1 MGTAT
6 SFLKKAHGL
15 RVFGLILVV
24 VIAFS
29 GSPALVQR
37 ASADGELGVSIREVE
52 VDRSALVRF
61 LAKVVDESGRPQR
74 LSEGSFSVRV
84 GEQQVPITG
93 VVTVTDAAVGVS
105 ALLLIDTSGSMVGTP
120 LADARNAAAQYVQSL
135 LPNDE
140 VGVLSFSNTTNVI
153 SDFSADFAGV
163 DALLPNLVAFGDTAL
178 YDAVGDA
185 AQRMADRPAARRVV
199 IMLSDGADFGIS
211 TVSRD
216 NAVAAAASS
225 GAPFY
230 VIGLGPT
237 IDTAFLQD
245 VANASGGAYFAAPS
259 SDQLASVFTEIAELL
274 RSEYVVTVDFA
285 GTGLGGDTTAIVRAE
300 SGGLNGEVSITLG
313 LPAIPVAPQPRPTE
327 VTSIPQ
333 PVQVPSA
340 EPEEGG
346 GSSVGLILALLVL
359 VGAVVAWLFWR
370 RHKRRRK
377 DDGYVFGSTP
387 IFSPRDAAIEPVIRN
402 APPAVLRL
410 ESGDEF
416 RFEGVATLGVSPENT
431 FQIPLSRSDFGN
443 AELRVWFANDRYV
456 IRDGAPRTRM
466 RVNGR
471 PSAWS
476 FLSDGDEIEI
486 KGLKLRFSMTAD
498 VVVPSEG

>member
-1 MGTAT
+1 
-6 SFLKKAHGL
+6 
-15 RVFGLILVV
+15 
-24 VIAFS
+24 
-29 GSPALVQR
+29 
-37 ASADGELGVSIREVE
+37 
-52 VDRSALVRF
+52 
-61 LAKVVDESGRPQR
+61 
-74 LSEGSFSVRV
+74 
-84 GEQQVPITG
+84 
-93 VVTVTDAAVGVS
+93 
-105 ALLLIDTSGSMVGTP
+105 
-120 LADARNAAAQYVQSL
+120 
-135 LPNDE
+135 
-140 VGVLSFSNTTNVI
+140 
-153 SDFSADFAGV
+153 
-163 DALLPNLVAFGDTAL
+163 
-178 YDAVGDA
+178 
-185 AQRMADRPAARRVV
+185 
-199 IMLSDGADFGIS
+199 
-211 TVSRD
+211 
-216 NAVAAAASS
+216 
-225 GAPFY
+225 
-230 VIGLGPT
+230 
-237 IDTAFLQD
+237 
-245 VANASGGAYFAAPS
+245 
-259 SDQLASVFTEIAELL
+259 
-274 RSEYVVTVDFA
+274 
-285 GTGLGGDTTAIVRAE
+285 
-300 SGGLNGEVSITLG
+300 
-313 LPAIPVAPQPRPTE
+313 
-327 VTSIPQ
+327 
-333 PVQVPSA
+333 VQVPSA

-431 FQIPLSRSDFGN
+431 FQLPLSRSDFGN